1 VFVQVINEL
10 NRVHVWYVVES
21 GLATQGNC
29 RHEWQENVVNYS
41 RNGWLASSV
50 GFCIINVH
58 TLI

>member
-1 VFVQVINEL
+1 MYDI
-10 NRVHVWYVVES
+10 VES

-29 RHEWQENVVNYS
+29 RREWQENIVNYS